1 MRKNRKKAVSNAVSD
16 IDTKFADI
24 QKYINEASFLD
35 NDVKEDLIMQCI
47 ACNHKI
53 DNAIEEKTL

>member
-1 MRKNRKKAVSNAVSD
+1 MVKNFSVNRAVAN
-16 IDTKFADI
+16 IDAKFADI

-35 NDVKEDLIMQCI
+35 DDVKEDLIMQCI